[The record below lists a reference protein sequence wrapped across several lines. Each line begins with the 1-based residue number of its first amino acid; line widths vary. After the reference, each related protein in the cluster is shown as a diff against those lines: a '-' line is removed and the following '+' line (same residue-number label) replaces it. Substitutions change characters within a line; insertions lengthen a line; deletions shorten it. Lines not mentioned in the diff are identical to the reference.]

1 MLLVLTSGSNYYLD
15 NKEGFTL
22 YQICIFVVSI
32 YQLDLV
38 MIAAYTVQILEAPCK
53 IINSMHRDRKSDIT
67 TKKKKCLP
75 TFQPLQ
81 T

>member
-1 MLLVLTSGSNYYLD
+1 
-15 NKEGFTL
+15 
-22 YQICIFVVSI
+22 
-32 YQLDLV
+32 

-53 IINSMHRDRKSDIT
+53 IINSMHRDRKSNIT

-75 TFQPLQ
+75 TLQPLQ

>member
-1 MLLVLTSGSNYYLD
+1 M
-15 NKEGFTL
+15 

-75 TFQPLQ
+75 TLQPLQ